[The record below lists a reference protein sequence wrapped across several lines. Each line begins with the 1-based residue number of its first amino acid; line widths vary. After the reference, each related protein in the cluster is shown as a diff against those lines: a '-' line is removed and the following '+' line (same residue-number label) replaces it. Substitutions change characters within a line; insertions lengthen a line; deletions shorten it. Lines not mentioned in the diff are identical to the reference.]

1 MSLSYLAG
9 ISKDRVTRVAKYSA
23 INATSR
29 PEQRGGA
36 RKVDEFEAKKQLV
49 KEHIE
54 TFTCRASHYG
64 RRGAPGRK
72 YLPSDLS
79 VKKMHK
85 LFDQQNHDLVS
96 YSLYYSV
103 FHHSFN
109 LAFGHPAT
117 DACSS
122 CAKFHFRVKD
132 PSLGEDEKRRETA
145 MYILHRRRARVFY
158 DMLGKVEHDAV
169 TVCFDMMQN
178 LVLPRTPIGQ
188 AYYSRQLYIYV
199 FGVVLHHG
207 KGSRQ
212 ATDDVHLYTWMEHE
226 NTKGSNMTASALDH
240 CLRHELKD
248 ALHSAQ
254 KLRLFSDCCFGQNK
268 NMNILSMLFAFLKT
282 EVPQITAEYAFPI
295 RGHSFLLVDRVFGRI
310 EQQVCKQ
317 ETTLLPEEYHN
328 IIRNHGRVHIYGQ
341 HWQAFD
347 LKKEMQCFV
356 KAQKSFKLSEARML
370 QFLNDKVGFKAV
382 YNNAWREEQVL
393 SSAVISQKGG
403 RGHRGTQLGAMD
415 AEEDD
420 FLDRQLLDDD
430 EVESM
435 KPNTHTQPKPKIN
448 KTGPH
453 VPVSDGDQAFL
464 KE

>member
-1 MSLSYLAG
+1 MNDFDGIEEPVRVAPVGKKRKPSKDCHEREKVKRRRHSGGGKMPAVICSHKKNLSVCQAERLTERDLEIHFESFYNNNTKVKQDQALLHLITVRKVQRRRKKVEEVDRQKKREVTNEYHLLSEHHPTKIPVCKATFCGVLG
-9 ISKDRVTRVAKYSA
+9 ISKDRVTRVAKYYA
-23 INATSR
+23 VNATAR

-54 TFTCRASHYG
+54 TFTCRASHYR

-103 FHHSFN
+103 FRHSFN
-109 LAFGHPAT
+109 LVFGHPAT

-122 CAKFHFRVKD
+122 CAKFQFRVKD

-169 TVCFDMMQN
+169 TVCFGMMQN

-188 AYYSRQLYIYV
+188 AYYSRQLYMYV

-226 NTKGSNMTASALDH
+226 NTKGSNMTASALDN
-240 CLRHELKD
+240 CL
-248 ALHSAQ
+248 
-254 KLRLFSDCCFGQNK
+254 
-268 NMNILSMLFAFLKT
+268 
-282 EVPQITAEYAFPI
+282 
-295 RGHSFLLVDRVFGRI
+295 
-310 EQQVCKQ
+310 
-317 ETTLLPEEYHN
+317 
-328 IIRNHGRVHIYGQ
+328 
-341 HWQAFD
+341 
-347 LKKEMQCFV
+347 
-356 KAQKSFKLSEARML
+356 
-370 QFLNDKVGFKAV
+370 
-382 YNNAWREEQVL
+382 
-393 SSAVISQKGG
+393 
-403 RGHRGTQLGAMD
+403 
-415 AEEDD
+415 
-420 FLDRQLLDDD
+420 
-430 EVESM
+430 
-435 KPNTHTQPKPKIN
+435 
-448 KTGPH
+448 
-453 VPVSDGDQAFL
+453 
-464 KE
+464 